1 MNCRQK
7 NSKKYPGLIE
17 YIFQGEDVVEQPKST
32 EDHLLMWNGD
42 VFKYDNKQLTPGSS
56 DTDYIFSKLSECRTD
71 NEVINVFQSIQG
83 PWACVFWD
91 KMKNIL
97 WFGRDFFGR
106 QSLLIHQSKI
116 GLILSSVT
124 PTDETFKF
132 NEVRA
137 DGIYKVNLH
146 HPTDKPV
153 LFPWDCLPQD
163 GYEPEL
169 TGFSLSCP
177 VRLISNNPEKVD
189 FNPTLDP
196 ELVLETLL
204 LNPVVD
210 IIVSEL
216 LHLLTEAVRIRIEL
230 QPGRCKDCIQVI

>member
-1 MNCRQK
+1 M
-7 NSKKYPGLIE
+7 
-17 YIFQGEDVVEQPKST
+17 EQPKTT
-32 EDHLLMWNGD
+32 EDYVLMWNGD
-42 VFKYDNKQLTPGSS
+42 VFKYDNKQLAPGSS
-56 DTDYIFSKLSECRTD
+56 DTEFIFSKLSESRTD
-71 NEVINVFQSIQG
+71 NDVINVFQSIQG

-91 KMKNIL
+91 KITNIL

-137 DGIYKVNLH
+137 DGIYKLNLDN
-146 HPTDKPV
+146 PTDKPV
-153 LFPWDCLPQD
+153 LYPWDCLPQD
-163 GYEPEL
+163 GFDPEL

-177 VRLISNNPEKVD
+177 VHLISDDPDKVD
-189 FNPTLDP
+189 VNPTMDP

-216 LHLLTEAVRIRIEL
+216 IHQLTEAVRIRIEL
-230 QPGRCKDCIQVI
+230 QPGRCKDCIQVN